1 MDGPGQLLASNPR
14 ANYLAHKEEIDKA
27 IARVLDS
34 GRYIVG
40 EEVSAFENEFA
51 EYVGV
56 RFAVGVGSGTE
67 ALHLA
72 LRACGIG
79 ENDEVITVSHT
90 AVATVA
96 AIELCGATP
105 VLVDID
111 LNTYTMDPNPFE
123 SSITDRTK
131 AVIPV
136 HLYGHPADLQSII
149 GTARRHNLRVI
160 EDCGQSHGSLY
171 QERMT
176 GAHGHLGAFSF
187 YPTKNL
193 GAMGDGGMVTT
204 DDPELAERARLLREY
219 GWKERYVSDLP
230 GLNSRLDELQAA
242 ILRVKLRYLNEENR
256 KRRSLAGIYEDMLS
270 TTSLVLPKCAPETSH
285 VYHQYVVR
293 SGGRDG
299 LKAFLR
305 ERGIGT
311 LIHYPVPAHLQPA
324 YRGRLRCAGS
334 MVNTESVAQ
343 QVLSLPI
350 YPELTSEQI
359 EQIGEA
365 IVSWG
370 LAQRT

>member
-1 MDGPGQLLASNPR
+1 MDGPGQLLASNPK

-56 RFAVGVGSGTE
+56 RFAVGVGNGTE

-111 LNTYTMDPNPFE
+111 FNTYTMDPNPLE

-149 GTARRHNLRVI
+149 
-160 EDCGQSHGSLY
+160 D
-171 QERMT
+171 
-176 GAHGHLGAFSF
+176 
-187 YPTKNL
+187 
-193 GAMGDGGMVTT
+193 
-204 DDPELAERARLLREY
+204 
-219 GWKERYVSDLP
+219 
-230 GLNSRLDELQAA
+230 
-242 ILRVKLRYLNEENR
+242 
-256 KRRSLAGIYEDMLS
+256 
-270 TTSLVLPKCAPETSH
+270 
-285 VYHQYVVR
+285 
-293 SGGRDG
+293 
-299 LKAFLR
+299 
-305 ERGIGT
+305 
-311 LIHYPVPAHLQPA
+311 
-324 YRGRLRCAGS
+324 
-334 MVNTESVAQ
+334 
-343 QVLSLPI
+343 
-350 YPELTSEQI
+350 
-359 EQIGEA
+359 
-365 IVSWG
+365 SWPDFD
-370 LAQRT
+370 